1 MSSLHS
7 YFSSYANEVVTHVHN
22 YFIYYQALFCIV
34 FSVVVFIIVRFNLRR
49 FFHSAFSEELED
61 TDGVKNKKNKLRR
74 KLKNKIYNGTNLIV
88 LRACQKPILAITWII
103 LFSLLFKFINPFISG
118 LSGLSG
124 LSGDLFFNLF
134 RCAVIACFLWFGM
147 LLSFGLRDYY
157 VIEIKKRSGSK
168 DVSGVHAIAK
178 LSQILLI
185 LIAILFVL
193 PIFDVNINGIL
204 TIGGVSTLVIGLASK
219 DVLSNFLGGLM
230 VFFDR
235 PFTVGD
241 WISSPDKKIEGTVE
255 NIGWR
260 MTIIRGFDKR
270 PIYVPNGLFSQ
281 IILVNPSRMTNR
293 RIKKLIGV
301 RYDDTEVLPEILQG
315 IREMLA
321 VHPEIDQSKTTLVN
335 LVDFSKSSVDFMVY
349 TFTKTTDWA
358 KYQMIQ
364 DDVMLK
370 CEQIVREKGGECAFP
385 TTTLH
390 AHKNISLDVSSSN
403 K

>member
-1 MSSLHS
+1 MSNLHS
-7 YFSSYANEVVTHVHN
+7 YFSSYANNIVNHVNH
-22 YFIYYQALFCIV
+22 YFVYYQALFGIV
-34 FSVVVFIIVRFNLRR
+34 FSIVIFIIVRLNLRR
-49 FFHSAFSEELED
+49 FFISAFSNDAEEID
-61 TDGVKNKKNKLRR
+61 KNKNKKNKLKR
-74 KLKNKIYNGTNLIV
+74 KLKNKINSGTNLI
-88 LRACQKPILAITWII
+88 LLKAFQKPILAITWII
-103 LFSLLFKFINPFISG
+103 LFSLLFKFTNPFVSG
-118 LSGLSG
+118 LSGLNI
-124 LSGDLFFNLF
+124 LSGELFFNLF
-134 RCAVIACFLWFGM
+134 RCAVIACLLWFGM

-157 VIEIKKRSGSK
+157 VIEIKKRTGSK

-219 DVLSNFLGGLM
+219 DVLANFLGGLM

-241 WISSPDKKIEGTVE
+241 WISSPDKQIEGTVE
-255 NIGWR
+255 SIGWR
-260 MTIIRGFDKR
+260 MTVIIGFDKR

-281 IILVNPSRMTNR
+281 IILTNPSRMTNR
-293 RIKKLIGV
+293 RIKKIIGV

-315 IREMLA
+315 IREMLS
-321 VHPEIDQSKTTLVN
+321 VHPEIDQRKTTLVN

-370 CEQIVREKGGECAFP
+370 CEQIVRDKGGECAFP

-390 AHKNISLDVSSSN
+390 AHKNINLDISSF
-403 K
+403 KK